1 MKDTKNKFLDLEGLK
16 ILIAKLDE
24 RYIKSIDL
32 WEEVV

>member
-1 MKDTKNKFLDLEGLK
+1 MKNTKNKFLDLNGLK

>member
-1 MKDTKNKFLDLEGLK
+1 MKGTKNKFLDLDGLK

>member
-1 MKDTKNKFLDLEGLK
+1 MKDTKNKFLNLDGLK

>member
-1 MKDTKNKFLDLEGLK
+1 MKDTKNKFLDFDGLK

-32 WEEVV
+32 WEEME

>member
-1 MKDTKNKFLDLEGLK
+1 MKDTKNKFLDLDGLK

-32 WEEVV
+32 WEEVK

>member
-32 WEEVV
+32 WEEME

>member
-1 MKDTKNKFLDLEGLK
+1 MKDTKNKFLDLNGLK

-32 WEEVV
+32 WEEME

>member
-32 WEEVV
+32 WEDVV

>member
-1 MKDTKNKFLDLEGLK
+1 MKDTKNKFLNLDGLK

-32 WEEVV
+32 WEEME

>member
-1 MKDTKNKFLDLEGLK
+1 MKDTKNKFLDLDGLK
-16 ILIAKLDE
+16 ILIEKLDE

>member
-1 MKDTKNKFLDLEGLK
+1 MKDTKNTFLDLDGLK

>member
-1 MKDTKNKFLDLEGLK
+1 MKDTKNKFLDLNGLK
-16 ILIAKLDE
+16 ILITKLDE

>member
-1 MKDTKNKFLDLEGLK
+1 MKDTKNKFLDLNGLK
-16 ILIAKLDE
+16 TLITKLDE

>member
-1 MKDTKNKFLDLEGLK
+1 MKDTKNKFLDLDGLK

>member
-1 MKDTKNKFLDLEGLK
+1 MKDTKNKFLDLNGLK

>member
-1 MKDTKNKFLDLEGLK
+1 MKDTKNKFLNLEGLK

-32 WEEVV
+32 WEEVE

>member
-1 MKDTKNKFLDLEGLK
+1 MKDTKNKFLDLDGLK

-24 RYIKSIDL
+24 RYVKSIDL